1 MIDRRSFLPVVEE
14 APHWKHAPVPR
25 LERIHGHVRDGSF
38 AISST
43 DPEGIQN
50 DSDSESLPEMVR
62 YFRST
67 ESFGWLIQRVQTF
80 VSRGRGDSL
89 HEVSAGLL
97 SVLEE
102 TLNDIRGPRIRGPRT
117 SFSVD
122 CDLKAYLKT
131 AFDGHVPLASLI
143 CVNAYGATYEASTLG
158 EYMARMWPTTGIQF
172 LGLLQEWTET
182 IIDEDEVGRGIQVKR
197 KLTIC
202 FIFTYN

>member
-1 MIDRRSFLPVVEE
+1 MSLSPVVDE
-14 APHWKHAPVPR
+14 ATHRK
-25 LERIHGHVRDGSF
+25 LGHVRDGSF

-43 DPEGIQN
+43 DPEVIQN
-50 DSDSESLPEMVR
+50 DSNSESLLEMVR
-62 YFRST
+62 YFTST

-80 VSRGRGDSL
+80 VTRGRGDSL

-102 TLNDIRGPRIRGPRT
+102 TLNDIRGPRT

-122 CDLKAYLKT
+122 CDLKAYLKA